1 MAKTKRGTNQA
12 LTKPER
18 LPEYGELVSLMTS
31 ETSSIVTDYIRQY
44 IGIATHTPEPGQGIF
59 INFDRVLSTQ
69 TYKELAWYD
78 LYAEVERDPHVRA
91 VLDSAKLNVA
101 GLPWMVTAYIAPGAK
116 EATPRDE
123 EIADFVR
130 DNFENCGHMPQ
141 HLFNLMGAVGMGFA
155 VSEIVWKI
163 EDGVRIKEILNR
175 PQRRFQFDAVTRGLR
190 LRDTKSP
197 YFGTPLPD
205 RKFIVHRVSA
215 QWDNPFGDA
224 IDQSL
229 YWMWLFK
236 KTVLKFWMQHL
247 EVGAASVPIVK
258 HPKGANAELKAE
270 ALAIAQMIRNGAYG
284 RIPDNFEILWAEA
297 KNAIQNAET
306 YHAFVRMCNDEMSKA
321 VNGQTLTT
329 EASSSTGTG
338 TFAQG
343 KVHQM
348 TQDNRDLFR
357 ASGLEST
364 LNKSAVPW
372 LVDFNYADVEGYPKF
387 QFDIA
392 DPTDLLRE
400 AQIIQTLDSAG
411 FEFDED
417 ELTEKF
423 KYTLTR
429 GKKTEP
435 KLLAPP
441 VPEPLPVED
450 EP

>member
-18 LPEYGELVSLMTS
+18 LPEYGELVSLMQT
-31 ETSSIVTDYIRQY
+31 ETASIVTDYIRQY
-44 IGIATHTPEPGQGIF
+44 IGIASRTPEPGQGIF
-59 INFDRVLSTQ
+59 INLDRVLATQ
-69 TYKELAWYD
+69 SYKELAWYD
-78 LYAEVERDPHVRA
+78 LYAELEKDPHVRA
-91 VLDSAKLNVA
+91 ILDSAKLNVA
-101 GLPWMVTAYIAPGAK
+101 GLPWMVNAYIAPGAK

-123 EIADFVR
+123 EIADFVK
-130 DNFENCGHMPQ
+130 DNLENCGHMPQ
-141 HLFNLMGAVGMGFA
+141 HLFNLMGALGMGFA
-155 VSEIVWKI
+155 VSEIIWKI
-163 EDGVRIKEILNR
+163 DDGSVRLKEILNR
-175 PQRRFQFDAVTRGLR
+175 TQRRFQFDAVTRGLR
-190 LRDTKSP
+190 LRDTEHP
-197 YFGTPLPD
+197 YFGKPLPD
-205 RKFIVHRVSA
+205 RKFIVHRVTA

-224 IDQSL
+224 LDQSL
-229 YWMWLFK
+229 YWMWIFK

-258 HPKGANAELKAE
+258 HPREANAELKAE

-297 KNAIQNAET
+297 KNAIQNGET
-306 YHAFVRMCNDEMSKA
+306 YNSFVRFCNDEMTKA

-343 KVHQM
+343 RIHQM

-364 LNKSAVPW
+364 LNKTLVKW
-372 LVDFNYADVEGYPKF
+372 LVDFNFADIEGYPQF
-387 QFDIA
+387 EFDIA

-400 AQIIQTLDSAG
+400 AQIIQTLKGAG
-411 FEFDED
+411 FEFDEN

-429 GKKTEP
+429 KVEK
-435 KLLAPP
+435 P
-441 VPEPLPVED
+441 VPQLKPGIPELEENP
-450 EP
+450 